1 MEEPDIIVINNK
13 YCCRV
18 CNKQYTNKSS
28 LVKHKLLCDF
38 KAKTERE
45 KTIDFEEVGDMP
57 NQVQLVKIVQELA
70 LKVIKL
76 EQKIE
81 EMQKYVD
88 KKKKKINVIEWLN
101 TNVTPETNFEN
112 LNSKIIINEDD
123 IKCLF
128 EHTFIDVLNQI
139 FSRTIY
145 NNSNKEYPIFA
156 FIQKTNIFYIYE
168 NDEVKWIEL
177 NGEKMWRFLDRIYMK
192 ISRAFSEWKKN
203 NKYKMEEDEN
213 FQLSCDKTSVKLY
226 SVDIKNETTLNK
238 IKSNIYSRIKTDI
251 KACLEYEFE
260 F

>member
-1 MEEPDIIVINNK
+1 MSSAVVHKCSICGKSYKKKTNLNNHMAICEFLLK
-13 YCCRV
+13 SV
-18 CNKQYTNKSS
+18 KSS
-28 LVKHKLLCDF
+28 NIDEDELPSQRKMYQIILEMGKKFNSLD
-38 KAKTERE
+38 E
-45 KTIDFEEVGDMP
+45 KVD
-57 NQVQLVKIVQELA
+57 
-70 LKVIKL
+70 
-76 EQKIE
+76 
-81 EMQKYVD
+81 EMNKWVV